1 MPNGTW
7 TIMSVQGR
15 YDRDYLLSC
24 RIVGTSTGYDFR
36 SPQLSGG
43 QVLASSTSLSAP
55 ITFRFNNYQGWNWT
69 VTINNL
75 TPRPSG
81 SWSNN
86 DVNLE
91 GEIGTWDTGVGE
103 DEGENE
109 EDGED
114 VEGDHSAT

>member
-1 MPNGTW
+1 MPNGQIWIIT
-7 TIMSVQGR
+7 SVRGGNDRTKLQG
-15 YDRDYLLSC
+15 C
-24 RIVGTSTGYDFR
+24 RIEGLDNGYNIQGPQMVG
-36 SPQLSGG
+36 
-43 QVLASSTSLSAP
+43 VLASSTSTSPP
-55 ITFRFNNYQGWNWT
+55 ITFRFNNYQGSNWT

-91 GEIGTWDTGVGE
+91 GEIGTWETGVGE
-103 DEGENE
+103 DEGEDE

-114 VEGDHSAT
+114 AEGDHSAT